1 MAKADTPKSRQAR
14 QVSEL
19 PATPEGRRTLLD
31 EMSEIHDTLDGD
43 GLVLFSDLATQVA
56 IDDDLA
62 AAEKSEEIN
71 ETREVL

>member
-1 MAKADTPKSRQAR
+1 MPSRQSR
-14 QVSEL
+14 SVSEL
-19 PATPEGRRTLLD
+19 PATPEERRTLLD

-43 GLVLFSDLATQVA
+43 GLALFSDLATQVA

-62 AAEKSEEIN
+62 AAEHVQEVE